1 TRFLQIHR
9 NRPGEMRRL
18 NDVFERHQVNIAAQ
32 YLETNADIGYV
43 VLDADGAV
51 PAAPEIIRELRE
63 MPNTIRARLLW
74 QRG

>member
-1 TRFLQIHR
+1 Q
-9 NRPGEMRRL
+9 L
-18 NDVFERHQVNIAAQ
+18 NHGKLRHAFPFEPSKCAAP
-32 YLETNADIGYV
+32 LPRGAGWAV
-43 VLDADGAV
+43 VDADGAV